1 MKIKITESQFNEY
14 FKEAFDESELCPC
27 GEVITEALTTTDKND
42 IKTIVKNE
50 IKSFLEITRS
60 GDLDKK
66 IEDIVKKKI
75 KSDKDIEKYMVEVI
89 KNVTVQLYKTMWTR
103 RNFWTSELKNSAN

>member
-1 MKIKITESQFNEY
+1 MKIKITESQFNDI
-14 FKEAFDESELCPC
+14 FKEAFNESELCPC
-27 GEVITEALTTTDKND
+27 GEVITEALTQSDKND

-60 GDLDKK
+60 SDLEKK

-75 KSDKDIEKYMVEVI
+75 KSDKDVEKHMVDVI

-103 RNFWTSELKNSAN
+103 RNFWVSELKNSAN

>member
-1 MKIKITESQFNEY
+1 
-14 FKEAFDESELCPC
+14 
-27 GEVITEALTTTDKND
+27 
-42 IKTIVKNE
+42 
-50 IKSFLEITRS
+50 LEITRS
-60 GDLDKK
+60 SDLDKK